1 MNPTNLIEK
10 FYSSFAIGDV
20 DAMLS
25 CYHPDVT
32 FQDPA
37 FGLLDAAK
45 ARAMWSMLVARSKG
59 DIKIKFSNIQASETE
74 GSAQWE
80 ADYHF
85 SQTGNAVN
93 NKINAQFEFKE
104 GLIIKHVDTF
114 DMWRWSRQALGWK
127 GWLLGWTPFMEN
139 KIQATTNTLLKAY
152 MSKPKG

>member
-1 MNPTNLIEK
+1 MTPTNFIEK
-10 FYSSFAIGDV
+10 FYSSFANGDV
-20 DAMLS
+20 DSMLS
-25 CYHPDVT
+25 CYHSDVT

-37 FGLLDAAK
+37 FGLLDAAQ

-93 NKINAQFEFKE
+93 NKIYARFEFKD
-104 GLIIKHVDTF
+104 GLIFKHVDSF

-127 GWLLGWTPFMEN
+127 GWLLGWTSFMRN
-139 KIQATTNTLLKAY
+139 KIQSQTNILLKAY
-152 MSKPKG
+152 MGKVKG